1 MNGGNGTNVLKN
13 LPTGFMDGPNAHHFV
28 KSTYDYGFAVI
39 KRLVKWFSCKIRFF
53 WNRSQKI

>member
-1 MNGGNGTNVLKN
+1 
-13 LPTGFMDGPNAHHFV
+13 MDGPNAHHFV